1 MESGEEKRRRIVGLL
16 SLLLLLTGL
25 GTLAGLALFSSEN
38 SRVEVIRDKGP
49 DFAKASTGKQGITE
63 IVVDVS
69 GAVEKP
75 GVYRLG
81 RGSRIVDA
89 LAVAGGLSA
98 QADRDFL
105 SKTIN
110 LSQLVTDGMKIYIAP
125 IGEDQMSRGAGSGSA
140 GEIRGIGE
148 IIYINSAS
156 KNELESLWG
165 VGQARAEA
173 IIAGRPYSGIE
184 DLIARKILPKSVVEK
199 NRGRIGL

>member
-38 SRVEVIRDKGP
+38 SRVEIIKDEGRRTKDEGGL
-49 DFAKASTGKQGITE
+49 AE
-63 IVVDVS
+63 EMVVDVS

-81 RGSRIVDA
+81 QGSRIVDA
-89 LAVAGGLSA
+89 LAAAGGLSGE
-98 QADRDFL
+98 ADRDFL
-105 SKTIN
+105 SRTIN
-110 LSQLVTDGMKIYIAP
+110 LSQLVADGMKIYVRP
-125 IGEDQMSRGAGSGSA
+125 IGDDKGKMEQTGGV
-140 GEIRGIGE
+140 GEIGE

-156 KNELESLWG
+156 KEELESLWR
-165 VGQARAEA
+165 VGEVRAEA
-173 IIAGRPYSGIE
+173 IIGGRPYSSVE
-184 DLIARKILPKSVVEK
+184 DLITRKVLPKSVVEK

>member
-25 GTLAGLALFSSEN
+25 GTLVGLALLSSEN
-38 SRVEVIRDKGP
+38 SRVEIVRDKG
-49 DFAKASTGKQGITE
+49 QGLRDEGETKIE
-63 IVVDVS
+63 MVVDVS

-81 RGSRIVDA
+81 QGSRIVDA
-89 LAVAGGLSA
+89 LAAAGGLSSE
-98 QADRDFL
+98 ADRDFL

-110 LSQLVTDGMKIYIAP
+110 LSQVITDGMKVYVKP
-125 IGEDQMSRGAGSGSA
+125 IGDDKGKMEQTGGV
-140 GEIRGIGE
+140 GEIGE

-156 KNELESLWG
+156 KEELESLWR
-165 VGQARAEA
+165 VGEVRAEA
-173 IIAGRPYSGIE
+173 IIGGRPYSSVE
-184 DLIARKILPKSVVEK
+184 DLITRKVLPKSVVEK